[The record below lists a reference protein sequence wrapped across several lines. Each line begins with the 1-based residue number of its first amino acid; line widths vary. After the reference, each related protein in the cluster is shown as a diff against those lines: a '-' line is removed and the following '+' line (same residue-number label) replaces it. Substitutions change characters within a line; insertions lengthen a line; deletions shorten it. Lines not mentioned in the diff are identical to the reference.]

1 MSLHKVLV
9 ISLSSPLLVGVY
21 KDGVLVDSYIFENKT
36 SDELP
41 KIFDKL
47 LNIYEI
53 DELFYARG
61 PGSFM
66 AIKITYIFLRTL
78 SIVKNIPLLACDGF
92 TFNSSLPIKA
102 VGSRFF
108 MKTNDNITVENMVID
123 VKDIESFK
131 LPKVLDSAVFTK
143 DNTPLYI
150 LPAV

>member
-9 ISLSSPLLVGVY
+9 ISLSAPLLVGVY
-21 KDGVLVDSYIFENKT
+21 KDNNLIDSYSSQEKT

-47 LNIYEI
+47 LKIYDI

-66 AIKITYIFLRTL
+66 AIKITYIFLKTL
-78 SIVKNIPLLACDGF
+78 SILKNIPLRGSDGF
-92 TFNSSLPIKA
+92 SFNHSSAIKA

-108 MKTNDNITVENMVID
+108 MKTNDNITVENLD
-123 VKDIESFK
+123 KDSIEIKSFE
-131 LPKVLDSAVFTK
+131 LPKVLDSSVFTK

>member
-21 KDGVLVDSYIFENKT
+21 KDDILIDSFISDEKT
-36 SDELP
+36 SDTLP

-47 LNIYEI
+47 LKTYKI
-53 DELFYARG
+53 DELLYARG

-78 SIVKNIPLLACDGF
+78 SIVKNIPLVGSDGF
-92 TFNSSLPIKA
+92 SFNSSSPIKA

-108 MKTNDNITVENMVID
+108 MKINGSITVENIGID
-123 VKDIESFK
+123 SKEIKSFK
-131 LPKVLDSAVFTK
+131 LPKVLDSDVFTK
-143 DNTPLYI
+143 DSTPLYI